1 MVWEAEPIKHQLKV
15 THIGDDGRKFSN
27 SQEFTPGKYSTDIS
41 LYLLKDD
48 TELRVRPYTME
59 HLKQIV
65 EEDYENGVVNE
76 LFAGICDGTRIA
88 YVGKF
93 WTSKQF
99 NDKRVNQY
107 FFQNDEPSGF
117 NFGNMSGHGWPLN
130 QLPML
135 DERLMQYFIAL
146 KDVRPDVAG
155 SLDRC
160 MEHLTRSGLEYTGK
174 SDGSISF
181 NLSKDNFHF

>member
-1 MVWEAEPIKHQLKV
+1 MAWESEPIKHLLEV
-15 THIGDDGRKFSN
+15 THMGDDGREFSD

-41 LYLLKDD
+41 LHLSKDD

-59 HLKQIV
+59 HLKQLM

-76 LFAGICDGTRIA
+76 LFVGIRDGTGIA

-93 WTSKQF
+93 WTPKEF
-99 NDKRVNQY
+99 NGKRVNQY

-117 NFGNMSGHGWPLN
+117 NLGHMSGPGWPIN
-130 QLPML
+130 QPPVL
-135 DERLMQYFIAL
+135 DERLMQYFTSL
-146 KDVRPDVAG
+146 KDVRPDVTG

-160 MEHLTRSGLEYTGK
+160 MEHLTRAGPEYTGR

-181 NLSKDNFHF
+181 KLARR